1 LPTFATGCVEVRP
14 VKLSAKE
21 WVERHPRVAL
31 NETYRNE
38 ESAGQR
44 IMVAERRT
52 EVGYT
57 EKRPAREMTPEGWVR
72 GSEDYS
78 LRRI

>member
-1 LPTFATGCVEVRP
+1 
-14 VKLSAKE
+14 
-21 WVERHPRVAL
+21 
-31 NETYRNE
+31 
-38 ESAGQR
+38 
-44 IMVAERRT
+44 MVAERRT